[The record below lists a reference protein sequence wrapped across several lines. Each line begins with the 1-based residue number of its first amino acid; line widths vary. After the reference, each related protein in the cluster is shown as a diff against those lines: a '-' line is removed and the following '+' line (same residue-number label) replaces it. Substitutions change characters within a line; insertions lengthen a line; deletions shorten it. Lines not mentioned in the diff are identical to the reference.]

1 MKAIN
6 WSMARVLPVAFLV
19 ILGVLMVRDM
29 PAAAE
34 EPGLVFEH
42 TCTPDAFRPNEWVVI
57 ECVGR
62 SANEGQDTL
71 SDIRWSVGGTF
82 NGSLPTYLFVWS
94 ERDGEFQPV
103 GTGGLTF
110 GGYDLG
116 PGQTAETRTV
126 LILRMSEGTF
136 ETELDLSVGG
146 REVLTKPIRFAATAE
161 AADPLGDLLVTK
173 ELVGGPAGEE
183 AMPTATY
190 ETKITNEGS
199 TAVTQLTL
207 TDRYGE
213 YLALVSADPTPV
225 NEKAAFELA
234 SWDLASFGK
243 ESLAPGE
250 SLVLR
255 TTYGPAQ
262 GSDCGY
268 VTSGVVV
275 EATVDGQERRYGA
288 RAEDEAL
295 VGKCDY
301 EWMPDGEGEGE
312 YIPVGG
318 GVGGTIVPPSGGEG
332 PAGREVDVLWAVAVL
347 AAGGASLVG
356 AAMALRRRARLGRG
370 IY

>member
-1 MKAIN
+1 
-6 WSMARVLPVAFLV
+6 
-19 ILGVLMVRDM
+19 
-29 PAAAE
+29 
-34 EPGLVFEH
+34 
-42 TCTPDAFRPNEWVVI
+42 VVI

-62 SANEGQDTL
+62 STNEGPDTL
-71 SDIRWSVGGTF
+71 TDISWSVGGTY

-94 ERDGEFQPV
+94 QRSGEYVPL
-103 GTGGLTF
+103 GTGALTY

-126 LILRMSEGTF
+126 LLLRMSEGTF
-136 ETELDLSVGG
+136 ETELDLSVAG
-146 REVLTKPIRFAATAE
+146 REVLTKTIQFVARAE
-161 AADPLGDLLVTK
+161 AAEPPRDLLVTK

-225 NEKAAFELA
+225 SEKAAFELA

-275 EATVDGQERRYGA
+275 EAVVGGQRQFYGAHPDPDQWAMVGDCQGENRPGGGDGGAGVGDGQ
-288 RAEDEAL
+288 
-295 VGKCDY
+295 
-301 EWMPDGEGEGE
+301 
-312 YIPVGG
+312 GG
-318 GVGGTIVPPSGGEG
+318 GGGGYEVPPEAMPIPPRPPATGLARGDEG
-332 PAGREVDVLWAVAVL
+332 PTPAGGYAWWAAAL

-356 AAMALRRRARLGRG
+356 AAMVLRRRAR
-370 IY
+370 

>member
-1 MKAIN
+1 
-6 WSMARVLPVAFLV
+6 MARRL
-19 ILGVLMVRDM
+19 ILGLVAVLLGLATLGEAPEIAAG
-29 PAAAE
+29 PAAVSAE

-42 TCTPDAFRPNEWVVI
+42 ACTPDTFRPDEWVVI

-62 SANEGQDTL
+62 STNEGPDTL
-71 SDIRWSVGGTF
+71 TDISWSVGGTY

-94 ERDGEFQPV
+94 QRSGEYVPL
-103 GTGGLTF
+103 GTGALTY

-126 LILRMSEGTF
+126 LLLRMSEGTF
-136 ETELDLSVGG
+136 ETELDLSVAG
-146 REVLTKPIRFAATAE
+146 REVLTKTIQFVARAE
-161 AADPLGDLLVTK
+161 AAEPPRDLLVTK

-225 NEKAAFELA
+225 SEKAAFELA

-288 RAEDEAL
+288 RAEEEAT
-295 VGKCDY
+295 VGECDF
-301 EWMPDGEGEGE
+301 EWMPDGQGEGE

-318 GVGGTIVPPSGGEG
+318 GGGGTMVPPSGGEG

-356 AAMALRRRARLGRG
+356 AALALRRRAR
-370 IY
+370 